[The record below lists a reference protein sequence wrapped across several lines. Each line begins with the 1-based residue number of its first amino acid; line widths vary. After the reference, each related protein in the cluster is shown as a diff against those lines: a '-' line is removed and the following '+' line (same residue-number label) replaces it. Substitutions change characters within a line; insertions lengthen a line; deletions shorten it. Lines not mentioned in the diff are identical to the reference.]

1 MNQKKK
7 TFKQDEF
14 VNYVLFP
21 DSESLRVK
29 KRSVI
34 LEVLSDGSYYDYEIF
49 IDGGFTDNS
58 NAQNLAM
65 DRRNFE
71 TDINMEV
78 LGYLMGEGPNREKPK
93 IIKRQNTVEV
103 KLPREHVIMGDI
115 PDNIKDGKYRE

>member
-49 IDGGFTDNS
+49 IDGEG
-58 NAQNLAM
+58 AIRKVKEENLFPL
-65 DRRNFE
+65 D
-71 TDINMEV
+71 
-78 LGYLMGEGPNREKPK
+78 
-93 IIKRQNTVEV
+93 
-103 KLPREHVIMGDI
+103 
-115 PDNIKDGKYRE
+115 